1 MTSTVLAGIIA
12 SLVLLF
18 ILSEIVAAVLP
29 LVIVLLA
36 VPDRERET
44 LARVLAALDSSRRL
58 RLWTTLRF
66 AVTMR
71 RQERRQARKAAA
83 ARDPRRNPYAHLNDY
98 FAQHTGDAP
107 LNHPYDRAEPAKPS
121 YPPH

>member
-1 MTSTVLAGIIA
+1 MTSTLLAAIIA
-12 SLVLLF
+12 CLVLLF
-18 ILSEIVAAVLP
+18 VLCEIVSAVLP
-29 LVIVLLA
+29 LIIVLLA
-36 VPDRERET
+36 VPDREREA

-71 RQERRQARKAAA
+71 RQERRQAREAAA

-98 FAQHTGDAP
+98 FAQLPGDAP
-107 LNHPYDRAEPAKPS
+107 LNNPYDCAETAKPS
-121 YPPH
+121 SPPL

>member
-1 MTSTVLAGIIA
+1 MTTLLAGIIA
-12 SLVLLF
+12 LLVLLF
-18 ILSEIVAAVLP
+18 LLSEIVAAVLP

-36 VPDRERET
+36 VPARERET

-71 RQERRQARKAAA
+71 RQERRLAREATA
-83 ARDPRRNPYAHLNDY
+83 ARDPRRNPYAHLNAH
-98 FAQHTGDAP
+98 FAELPGDVP
-107 LNHPYDRAEPAKPS
+107 LNQPYDCAETAKPAS
-121 YPPH
+121 PPP

>member
-1 MTSTVLAGIIA
+1 MTSTLLAGIIA
-12 SLVLLF
+12 ALVLLF
-18 ILSEIVAAVLP
+18 VVSEIVAAVLP
-29 LVIVLLA
+29 LIIVLLA
-36 VPDRERET
+36 VPDREREA
-44 LARVLAALDSSRRL
+44 LARVLAALDSSHRL

-98 FAQHTGDAP
+98 FAQLSADAP
-107 LNHPYDRAEPAKPS
+107 LNDPYDCAEPANPS
-121 YPPH
+121 PPR

>member
-1 MTSTVLAGIIA
+1 MTTLLAGIIA
-12 SLVLLF
+12 LLVLLF
-18 ILSEIVAAVLP
+18 LLSEIIAAVLP

-36 VPDRERET
+36 VPARERDG

-71 RQERRQARKAAA
+71 RQERRLAREAAA
-83 ARDPRRNPYAHLNDY
+83 ARDPRRNPYAHLNAH
-98 FAQHTGDAP
+98 FAEIPGDAP
-107 LNHPYDRAEPAKPS
+107 LNQPYDCAETAKPAS
-121 YPPH
+121 PPL

>member
-1 MTSTVLAGIIA
+1 MTRTLLAGIIA
-12 SLVLLF
+12 FLVLLF
-18 ILSEIVAAVLP
+18 VLSEIVVAVLP

-36 VPDRERET
+36 VPQRERDA

-66 AVTMR
+66 AAAMR
-71 RQERRQARKAAA
+71 RQERRLAREAAA

-98 FAQHTGDAP
+98 FAQIPGDAP
-107 LNHPYDRAEPAKPS
+107 LNQPYNHAETAKPS
-121 YPPH
+121 SPPL

>member
-1 MTSTVLAGIIA
+1 MTSTLLAGIIA
-12 SLVLLF
+12 ALVLLF
-18 ILSEIVAAVLP
+18 VVSEIVAAVLP
-29 LVIVLLA
+29 LMIVLLA
-36 VPDRERET
+36 VPDREREA

-71 RQERRQARKAAA
+71 RQERQQARKATA

-98 FAQHTGDAP
+98 FAHLSADAP
-107 LNHPYDRAEPAKPS
+107 LNDPYNCAEPAKPS
-121 YPPH
+121 PPR